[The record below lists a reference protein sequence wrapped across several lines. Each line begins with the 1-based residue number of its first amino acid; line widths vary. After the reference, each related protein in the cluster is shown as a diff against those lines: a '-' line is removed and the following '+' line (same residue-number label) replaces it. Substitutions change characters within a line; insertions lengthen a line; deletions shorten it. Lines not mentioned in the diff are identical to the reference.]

1 MDDRLAT
8 ITNYHRIDDRL
19 ATAGQ
24 PNPFQFGLIKAAGY
38 EVVINLALST
48 STDALQ
54 DERTVAKSAW
64 LEYIHI
70 PVVWEKPTLMDF
82 ELFAQVMKRRQ
93 TKKCFVHCAKNMR
106 VSVFVYLWRRIYEQ
120 VPHEMAQPA
129 IDAIWVPNETWQA
142 FLESVLQHHEI
153 PDQKIPNQI

>member
-1 MDDRLAT
+1 MNDRLT
-8 ITNYHRIDDRL
+8 CISNYLRIDDRL

-38 EVVINLALST
+38 EVVINLALSN
-48 STDALQ
+48 SPDALQ
-54 DERTVAKSAW
+54 DELTVAKSAW

-93 TKKCFVHCAKNMR
+93 TKKCFIHCAKNMR
-106 VSVFVYLWRRIYEQ
+106 VSVFIYLWRRLYEQ
-120 VPHEMAQPA
+120 VPHEMAQTA
-129 IDAIWVPNETWQA
+129 IDAIWTPNEIWQT
-142 FLESVLQHHEI
+142 FLESVLQRHEI
-153 PDQKIPNQI
+153 PDQI

>member
-1 MDDRLAT
+1 MNDRLT
-8 ITNYHRIDDRL
+8 CISNYLRIDDRL

-54 DERTVAKSAW
+54 DELAVAKSAW

-93 TKKCFVHCAKNMR
+93 TKKCFIHCAKNMR
-106 VSVFVYLWRRIYEQ
+106 VSVFIYLWRRLYEQ
-120 VPHEMAQPA
+120 VPHEMAQTA
-129 IDAIWVPNETWQA
+129 IDAIWTPNEIWQT
-142 FLESVLQHHEI
+142 FLESVLQRHEI
-153 PDQKIPNQI
+153 PDQI